1 MPRPATG
8 RVEVEKQADGTLKF
22 RLRFSADGERQSLT
36 LHEARDCACG
46 CGGGWTAN
54 NARRELQNI
63 LARVQA
69 GIWERPKP
77 APKVEKIFKGM
88 PSFHEYASYWLKAKL
103 EGVIG
108 KKPISEN
115 THAGYEIALRLH
127 LLPFFGRYALDQI
140 DKELC
145 EAFKKHLIEEAN
157 ELRDALAAGADLR
170 DNNNRKLRPLGPAS
184 IRGQLTLLGQILEEA
199 VEDEWIP
206 FNAARSKRLKVHV
219 PKPKRTFLE
228 MDELACIE
236 DAAAEQDPSLERFA
250 LAAREARPGSTAEAV
265 AIRLSDGKRLKL
277 IARELGVAPGTVHFH
292 VRKLGAVGLGVYVGR
307 KAIVRT
313 LGRAGVR
320 NGELCSIQI
329 GHARLHDVNNAR
341 LDIPDSKTETG
352 IRVLELS
359 PELAEALIE
368 HIGRLARAGNDT
380 TPTAPLF
387 QNERGGKMT
396 RKAVGKIV
404 REATVLAT
412 ERMQELGMPPLP
424 HITPHSFRRTYISIL
439 LLASEFDLE
448 WVKKQVGHAD
458 SKMTLE
464 VYNQLQQRVKREH
477 GAAFDRLIR
486 EARKRLH
493 ASQEPPPGASTP
505 DTDGVCA
512 EVCVEPAK
520 TPTKPRP
527 PRRPG
532 RGQNLAISRRNGG
545 SRRRDSASGHKCFQS
560 RALPAEL
567 SRRDPPILA
576 FLRRRLSAVNLIGGH
591 GLAGS
596 MAGRWHE
603 REET

>member
-1 MPRPATG
+1 
-8 RVEVEKQADGTLKF
+8 
-22 RLRFSADGERQSLT
+22 
-36 LHEARDCACG
+36 
-46 CGGGWTAN
+46 
-54 NARRELQNI
+54 
-63 LARVQA
+63 
-69 GIWERPKP
+69 
-77 APKVEKIFKGM
+77 
-88 PSFHEYASYWLKAKL
+88 
-103 EGVIG
+103 
-108 KKPISEN
+108 
-115 THAGYEIALRLH
+115 
-127 LLPFFGRYALDQI
+127 
-140 DKELC
+140 
-145 EAFKKHLIEEAN
+145 
-157 ELRDALAAGADLR
+157 
-170 DNNNRKLRPLGPAS
+170 
-184 IRGQLTLLGQILEEA
+184 
-199 VEDEWIP
+199 
-206 FNAARSKRLKVHV
+206 
-219 PKPKRTFLE
+219 
-228 MDELACIE
+228 MDELACVE

-250 LAAREARPGSTAEAV
+250 HTAREARDGSTAQAIAV
-265 AIRLSDGKRLKL
+265 RLSEGKRQKQ
-277 IARELGVAPGTVHFH
+277 IVAELGVAPGTVHFH

-320 NGELCSIQI
+320 NGELCAIQI

-380 TPTAPLF
+380 SPTAPLF

-493 ASQEPPPGASTP
+493 ASQEPPPGASKP

-532 RGQNLAISRRNGG
+532 RAQNLAISSRNGG

-560 RALPAEL
+560 CALPTEL
-567 SRRDPPILA
+567 SRREVRCYRLA
-576 FLRRRLSAVNLIGGH
+576 GGH
-591 GLAGS
+591 CRATQATSRLPRDGALGS
-596 MAGRWHE
+596 PGRVSPQAAARWNSS
-603 REET
+603 TSAA

>member
-8 RVEVEKQADGTLKF
+8 RVEVETHVDGTLKF
-22 RLRFSADGERQSLT
+22 RLRFSAYGERQSLM

-46 CGGGWTAN
+46 CTGGWTEN

-103 EGVIG
+103 EGIIG

-115 THAGYEIALRLH
+115 THAGYEISLRLH
-127 LLPFFGRYALDQI
+127 LLPFFGRYALDEI

-145 EAFKKHLIEEAN
+145 EAFKKHLIQEAH
-157 ELRDALAAGADLR
+157 ELKDALAAGADLR
-170 DNNNRKLRPLGPAS
+170 DLNNRKLRPLGPAS
-184 IRGQLTLLGQILEEA
+184 IRGQLTLLGQILDEA

-228 MDELACIE
+228 MDELARIE

-250 LAAREARPGSTAEAV
+250 VAAREARPGSTAEAV

-277 IARELGVAPGTVHFH
+277 IATELGVASGTVHFH
-292 VRKLGAVGLGVYVGR
+292 VRKLDAVGLGVYVGR

-380 TPTAPLF
+380 SPTAPLF

-412 ERMQELGMPPLP
+412 ERMQEMGMPPLP

-560 RALPAEL
+560 CALPTEL
-567 SRRDPPILA
+567 SRRKGRCYRLVSA
-576 FLRRRLSAVNLIGGH
+576 RRRQTGGY
-591 GLAGS
+591 
-596 MAGRWHE
+596 
-603 REET
+603 